1 MIQGYTCPGR
11 AGATS
16 PRYAGLMDTRN
27 QMPSGTL
34 GTGRV
39 IVSALILG
47 LVAATGVMYVLVASG
62 HAPPS
67 SSADVLLMALAVI
80 WPTTLAASLVIS
92 RAWLRQARAEWQQ
105 SGGDQDSLM
114 PRFLMLTI
122 LRSALLEGSGLFG
135 AVVYM
140 MTGQGAALL
149 APVLSAGLMLTMV
162 FPTRERFEGFVRDV
176 TAAGV

>member
-1 MIQGYTCPGR
+1 MVQGYTLSGS
-11 AGATS
+11 AGTAS
-16 PRYAGLMDTRN
+16 RRYAAPMDTRN
-27 QMPSGTL
+27 QMPAGTL

-39 IVSALILG
+39 IIGALILG
-47 LVAATGVMYVLVASG
+47 LVAATGVMYALVASG
-62 HAPPS
+62 HATPS
-67 SSADVLLMALAVI
+67 ASGSVLLLVLAVL
-80 WPTTLAASLVIS
+80 WPSTLATSVVLS
-92 RAWLRQARAEWQQ
+92 RAWVRQARADWQQ
-105 SGGDQDSLM
+105 SGGDRESLL
-114 PRFLMLTI
+114 PRFLALTI
-122 LRSALLEGSGLFG
+122 LRGALLEGSGIFG